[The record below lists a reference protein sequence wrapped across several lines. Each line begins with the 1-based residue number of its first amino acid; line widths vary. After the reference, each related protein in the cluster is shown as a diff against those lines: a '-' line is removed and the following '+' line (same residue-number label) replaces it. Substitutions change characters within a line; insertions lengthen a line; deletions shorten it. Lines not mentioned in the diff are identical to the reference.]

1 VGPRGVQGK
10 QGKQGERGERGLSRL
25 QGRAVVVLFVIAAAL
40 GGFNLFWTAHEVN
53 AASAAQQHEQASQQ
67 QQAAQQQAAQRAQGA
82 AFERRLCTT
91 LGRLAALAP
100 PPGSPLN
107 NPSRAYLQAQHAVL
121 AELGPDVGCKERP

>member
-1 VGPRGVQGK
+1 V

-25 QGRAVVVLFVIAAAL
+25 QGRAIVVLFVIAAAA
-40 GGFNLFWTAHEVN
+40 GVGNLFWTAHEVN
-53 AASAAQQHEQASQQ
+53 AASAAQRSEQAFQQ

-91 LGRLAALAP
+91 LGRLAVLAP

-107 NPSRAYLQAQHAVL
+107 NPSRAYLQQQHAVL
-121 AELGPDVGCKERP
+121 AELGPDVGCNRR